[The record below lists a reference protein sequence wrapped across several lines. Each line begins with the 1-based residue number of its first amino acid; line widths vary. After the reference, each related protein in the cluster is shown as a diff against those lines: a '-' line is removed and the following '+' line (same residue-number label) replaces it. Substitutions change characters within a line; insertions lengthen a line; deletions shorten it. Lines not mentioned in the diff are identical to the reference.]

1 MRGHSENSATR
12 KKVISFYSTDGVA
25 FHVTC
30 EPAPGCVS
38 FCIGMED
45 GERDVELSR
54 SEALEL
60 ADFIKRGV

>member
-1 MRGHSENSATR
+1 MRGHNENSATR
-12 KKVISFYSTDGVA
+12 KKVISLYSTDGVA

-38 FCIGMED
+38 FTIGMEE
-45 GERDVELSR
+45 ERDVELSR
-54 SEALEL
+54 AEALEL